1 MIPVRGRIVVLM
13 LVVAFMAWTP
23 APQSAR
29 ADGND
34 TRLTLDGDFVQ
45 GGMIRGDVTPGASVT
60 LDGREVRVDRWGR
73 FVFGFGRDA
82 DGQAALRV
90 VFPSGQEKN
99 RTLTV
104 ARRDFKVQRIDG
116 LPQRMVTP
124 PEEVLERIRRENA
137 LIAAARARDTDAAW
151 FRDGFIRPAEGR
163 YSGIYGSQRILNGE
177 PRQPHFGLDIA
188 GPTGAP
194 VLAPAPGIISLSE
207 TDLYYTGGTVMI
219 DHGHG
224 ITSVLMHLHSVDV
237 EKGARVEAGDRIG
250 TIGATGRATGPHLD
264 WRVNW
269 FEVRLDPG
277 LLLDDARD
285 VSAPILD

>member
-1 MIPVRGRIVVLM
+1 MFRNLCACAVAGM
-13 LVVAFMAWTP
+13 LALLAGGTLA
-23 APQSAR
+23 APGEDHLR
-29 ADGND
+29 
-34 TRLTLDGDFVQ
+34 LDGDFVQ
-45 GGMIRGDVTPGASVT
+45 GGMIMGETVPGATLS
-60 LDGREVRVDRWGR
+60 LDGREIRVDRWGR

-82 DGQAALRV
+82 SPDA
-90 VFPSGQEKN
+90 K
-99 RTLTV
+99 LTVTYPTGKTDVRHFDV
-104 ARRDFKVQRIDG
+104 ARRDYPVQRIDG
-116 LPQRMVTP
+116 LPPKMVTP
-124 PEEVLERIRRENA
+124 PDEVLERIRRENA
-137 LIAAARARDTDAAW
+137 LIAAVRSRDTDAAW

-194 VLAPAPGIISLSE
+194 VMAPAPGVVALAE

-224 ITSVLMHLHSVDV
+224 ITSVLMHLDTVDV
-237 EKGARVEAGDRIG
+237 AKGDRVDAGDRIG
-250 TIGATGRATGPHLD
+250 GIGATGRATGPHLD

-269 FEVRLDPG
+269 FNVRLDPG
-277 LLLDDARD
+277 LLLEDARD